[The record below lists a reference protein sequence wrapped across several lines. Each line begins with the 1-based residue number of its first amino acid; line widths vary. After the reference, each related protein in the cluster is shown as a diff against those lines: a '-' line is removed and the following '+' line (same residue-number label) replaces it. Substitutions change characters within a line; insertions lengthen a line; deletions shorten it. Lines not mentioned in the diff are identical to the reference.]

1 MGRKLATPSTNHG
14 GSHGGR
20 SGRMEGKGNGLH
32 KGRPVDAS
40 RLSTPALGTTIR
52 PARAVITTAVAPTP
66 PLGLLVPHNHPD
78 DAMKRREDQSVD
90 SRVTSSS
97 SFVDTRE
104 KRVRHDHDL
113 VYEKK
118 RHFCP
123 GDEMGSEA
131 LDYFNHSMR
140 SGGSR
145 GAGGLVGLAPSSSH
159 SSLTTN
165 PENNGSQRINNTEL
179 LLRNGMMLM
188 KAQDPPDHHH
198 HPALG
203 VIPRNN
209 GMDCLPSHLSHGGG
223 EEQQQQQQQQTSQA
237 QEQPASSSHTRVS
250 CDRSQHISVVVTS
263 SSSSTHA
270 HGDREVEVDGDG
282 RLSDVD
288 MGMNTSNTS
297 MTRVSVS
304 TLISRQVTVDSLV
317 SPLLRRDYD
326 HSSDRHN
333 PSSAVSSG
341 HGHGGVVNSRLL
353 GYLPSRNSFDSLASD
368 VSVHSNISRQAQVSQ
383 HKSQVASGLYEN
395 IHPSSNS
402 MLLMTTGPLTKDKD
416 TTMPSTMTSTPRDTA
431 SAPAVPPPS
440 SIQSVQSVPIHSQSV
455 PPWLVQPVP
464 VRPQSVP
471 LPSAPSMV
479 VTPKVPIALAKS
491 FQSPRSKRSTFIE
504 AI

>member
-20 SGRMEGKGNGLH
+20 SGRMEGKGNGNGLH
-32 KGRPVDAS
+32 KGRPVDVS
-40 RLSTPALGTTIR
+40 RLSTPALGTTTR

-66 PLGLLVPHNHPD
+66 PLGLIVPHNHPD
-78 DAMKRREDQSVD
+78 DAMKKGEGQSVD

-145 GAGGLVGLAPSSSH
+145 CGGGGGAGGLGGLAPSSSH

-165 PENNGSQRINNTEL
+165 PENNGSQRISNTEL
-179 LLRNGMMLM
+179 LLRNGMMRM
-188 KAQDPPDHHH
+188 KAQDPPDHH
-198 HPALG
+198 PALG
-203 VIPRNN
+203 AIPRNN

-223 EEQQQQQQQQTSQA
+223 EEQQQQTSQA

-341 HGHGGVVNSRLL
+341 HGHGGVVNSRPL

-368 VSVHSNISRQAQVSQ
+368 VSIHSNISRQAQVSQ

-402 MLLMTTGPLTKDKD
+402 ILLMMTGPLTKDKD
-416 TTMPSTMTSTPRDTA
+416 TTMPSTMTS
-431 SAPAVPPPS
+431 APTVPPPS

-455 PPWLVQPVP
+455 PRLLVQPVP